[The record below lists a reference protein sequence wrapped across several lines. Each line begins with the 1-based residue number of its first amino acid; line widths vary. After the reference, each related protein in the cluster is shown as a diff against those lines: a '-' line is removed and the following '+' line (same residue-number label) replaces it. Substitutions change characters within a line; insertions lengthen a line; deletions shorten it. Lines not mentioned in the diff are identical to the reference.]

1 MNSFFACTKGDT
13 IRRLEPK
20 ATRTNTVG
28 YKRLNTLADPS
39 ALENRIG
46 ATQLSDDPERKSESV
61 EQLYKI
67 LFDYAGVEVTVTSA
81 IEPLF
86 NKLGQTLL
94 ASGQIKSFDVR
105 ILPNEPQKSALHQS
119 SSVVVVNPSVL
130 CVTDLNIQSVCRQTL
145 EHDQLHSA
153 NVQVGIRIQRV
164 QQEVNLSLLRVVY
177 QFYTV
182 VDNGLNSTD
191 SHAAS
196 KNDSSLRE
204 PSDGTLPPRSRT
216 ATLPNA
222 TVQSVVLQPIVPDPS
237 SPEKA
242 YWQRLRQLV
251 RSSTEPIESKP
262 LASSTT
268 AKRRQQNDPAK
279 SVNEQIETPS
289 TEVANVDDQLLLSSF
304 GWLIIDE
311 LYYAA
316 SLGGLQVDGCMKS
329 VQGSVTL
336 SQRLRAAH
344 PNTKKV
350 RSALLASNTT
360 DSISRSGTMVR

>member
-1 MNSFFACTKGDT
+1 MNSFFAYTKGDT

-20 ATRTNTVG
+20 ATKTNNVG

-39 ALENRIG
+39 ALEDRID
-46 ATQLSDDPERKSESV
+46 ATQPSDDRERKSESV
-61 EQLYKI
+61 EQLYEI
-67 LFDYAGVEVTVTSA
+67 LFDYAGIEVTVTST

-105 ILPNEPQKSALHQS
+105 ILPNEPQKAAVHQPPS
-119 SSVVVVNPSVL
+119 IVVNPSVL

-182 VDNGLNSTD
+182 VDNGLHSTD

-196 KNDSSLRE
+196 KIESSLRE
-204 PSDGTLPPRSRT
+204 SSDGTLLPRSRT

-222 TVQSVVLQPIVPDPS
+222 TVQSVVLQPAVPDPS
-237 SPEKA
+237 SPEKP

-251 RSSTEPIESKP
+251 RSSTEPTESKP
-262 LASSTT
+262 LVSSVA

-279 SVNEQIETPS
+279 SVNEQIEAPS
-289 TEVANVDDQLLLSSF
+289 TNVANVDDQLLLSSF

-316 SLGGLQVDGCMKS
+316 SLGGLKVDGCMKS

-344 PNTKKV
+344 PNTKK
-350 RSALLASNTT
+350 
-360 DSISRSGTMVR
+360 